1 MEQKKPTRAQLESKI
16 KNATLIVGKAK
27 KSITFGDSGITIYSC
42 KDEVVCSTLSH
53 SHVYQRMLSTGNVSI
68 PCLFLDALVMIAF
81 EHLDEISEK
90 DIEGNVSYSLRKLI
104 RLETLKKN
112 DREIVYSAN
121 IFLFNINEP
130 LYGIGTTAN
139 DATNLFATFN
149 LLTSKADTFL
159 NARSEDVMQN
169 EFYNELIS
177 HIRFNSLTTDLPKE
191 SNRESLMKVVK
202 EAETEAY
209 NKIKAYIESEGGK
222 MTDIL
227 ALTKNDLPSDEE
239 NKL

>member
-1 MEQKKPTRAQLESKI
+1 MEQKKPTRAQLENKI
-16 KNATLIVGKAK
+16 KNATLIVGKSK

-42 KDEVVCSTLSH
+42 KDEIVCSTLSH
-53 SHVYQRMLSTGNVSI
+53 SHVYQRMLSTGNVSL

-90 DIEGNVSYSLRKLI
+90 DSEGNVSYSLRKLI

-121 IFLFNINEP
+121 VFLFNINEP

-191 SNRESLMKVVK
+191 SKRENLMKVVK

-209 NKIKAYIESEGGK
+209 NKIKDYIESEGGK
-222 MTDIL
+222 MTYIL
-227 ALTKNDLPSDEE
+227 ALTKNDLPSEEE